1 MAIMSPALDRE
12 SQSKAKAPA
21 SPEFQ
26 RDSPPE
32 SLLPSESRKGKLTFM
47 AATSYR
53 YLVNL
58 PGVCQG
64 KTIVE
69 GTRIGVHDV
78 VGLILNGA
86 SVDDVCRSFPDLSRA
101 QVYECL
107 AYYEDHRTQI
117 DALVAEQMS
126 EELR

>member
-1 MAIMSPALDRE
+1 
-12 SQSKAKAPA
+12 
-21 SPEFQ
+21 
-26 RDSPPE
+26 
-32 SLLPSESRKGKLTFM
+32 M

-107 AYYEDHRTQI
+107 CAVSSMTTLRMGAAAGPLAWQELFEGDLLNLGHRQPVPVI
-117 DALVAEQMS
+117 CRRS
-126 EELR
+126 

>member
-1 MAIMSPALDRE
+1 
-12 SQSKAKAPA
+12 
-21 SPEFQ
+21 
-26 RDSPPE
+26 
-32 SLLPSESRKGKLTFM
+32 M

-58 PGVCQG
+58 PSVCQG

-86 SVDDVCRSFPDLSRA
+86 SVDDVCRSFPDLSRS

-126 EELR
+126 EDIR

>member
-1 MAIMSPALDRE
+1 
-12 SQSKAKAPA
+12 
-21 SPEFQ
+21 
-26 RDSPPE
+26 
-32 SLLPSESRKGKLTFM
+32 M

-53 YLVNL
+53 YLVNF

-78 VGLILNGA
+78 VGLIVNGA
-86 SVDDVCRSFPDLSRA
+86 SVEDVCRSFPDLSRS

-107 AYYEDHRTQI
+107 AYYEDHRTEI
-117 DALVAEQMS
+117 DALVAEQMR
-126 EELR
+126 EEIP